1 MTPTLKAFHG
11 TWASKGNDNS
21 VFPQTFQ
28 ICWAY
33 SKLAML
39 WNDLSFSDPCHDIKR
54 SVRSRSAGWNEND
67 IVRWGW
73 LMKITTFPW
82 RSDLE
87 CYEPPLRISWQLWNS
102 WCGKATRKKF
112 SKQPHVFSQPRPAW
126 SFDDLGGLTNRDR
139 KMIMAP
145 LKLIGENFVI
155 MKAWWGLPLILLL
168 TSSPGMAAISICG
181 LFTFYYFM

>member
-1 MTPTLKAFHG
+1 MKSCGFEEKQSKLGLKSREMTPTLKAFHG

-73 LMKITTFPW
+73 LMKITTFPC

-102 WCGKATRKKF
+102 WCGWKSNKDKKEEILKTASCIF
-112 SKQPHVFSQPRPAW
+112 PASASLEFRW
-126 SFDDLGGLTNRDR
+126 RR
-139 KMIMAP
+139 
-145 LKLIGENFVI
+145 
-155 MKAWWGLPLILLL
+155 
-168 TSSPGMAAISICG
+168 
-181 LFTFYYFM
+181 